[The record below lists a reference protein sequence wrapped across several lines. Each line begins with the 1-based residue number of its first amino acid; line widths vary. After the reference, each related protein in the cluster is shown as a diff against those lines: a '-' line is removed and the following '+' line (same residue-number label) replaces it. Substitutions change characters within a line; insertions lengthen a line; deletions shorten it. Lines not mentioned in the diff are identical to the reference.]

1 MFQKTAVLDANEACD
16 YSQPNLKYTQKITQN
31 CWYSFVLSFCI
42 THETSNAKLFKK
54 KKKKKKNLKIRK
66 NNLKSQK
73 NSRKKS
79 KEIKVKSISPY
90 IHSVENDI

>member
-54 KKKKKKNLKIRK
+54 KKK
-66 NNLKSQK
+66 S
-73 NSRKKS
+73 
-79 KEIKVKSISPY
+79 
-90 IHSVENDI
+90 